1 MMKNSLSVAA
11 VLVVAMVASVS
22 AVCPPPGYDSV
33 QPFSLEAYVSDG
45 TPWFVQQQVPISY
58 QPENSLYCV
67 RARYTEL
74 PNGRINVDN
83 SARVGSIDGSQ
94 QNAGGFQLNAVVP
107 DAAVPSKL
115 AVGPPFLPP
124 LLYGPYW
131 VVAAGPYSPD
141 DAEWTG
147 TYEWAIITGGEPG
160 QETPNGKCI
169 GTGNFQ
175 NEGFWLFTREQV
187 ASPELIEEMRATADS
202 LGLDIELLVPVA
214 QEGCVYETDPEPEEN
229 CLEVTRICTDDSDC
243 CSENCDWPAWQVGFL
258 EYLRFFTPRT
268 CRPTASPISVTSV
281 GN

>member
-1 MMKNSLSVAA
+1 MTTTTTDTTTAQRVSVN
-11 VLVVAMVASVS
+11 
-22 AVCPPPGYDSV
+22 
-33 QPFSLEAYVSDG
+33 
-45 TPWFVQQQVPISY
+45 TPY
-58 QPENSLYCV
+58 
-67 RARYTEL
+67 
-74 PNGRINVDN
+74 GR
-83 SARVGSIDGSQ
+83 
-94 QNAGGFQLNAVVP
+94 
-107 DAAVPSKL
+107 
-115 AVGPPFLPP
+115 
-124 LLYGPYW
+124 PYW